1 MLVVGVGGGSDLLS
15 ALAFDQRHV
24 VGVELNKDILRV
36 LTDVYSDY
44 SGDLATHPKITLVND
59 KARAYVKSHDSRFDI
74 IQVSFIDTWAATAGW
89 CVRVVREHDIYR
101 RGRPGVPSEP
111 QLAGHPQLYTLLY

>member
-1 MLVVGVGGGSDLLS
+1 MITRFDGDVDDLEYLRYGITNMAHHLRREADVLVVGVGGGTDLLS

-44 SGDLATHPKITLVND
+44 SGNLAAHPKITLVND
-59 KARAYVKSHDSRFDI
+59 EARAYVKSHDSRFDI
-74 IQVSFIDTWAATAGW
+74 IQVSFIDTWG
-89 CVRVVREHDIYR
+89 
-101 RGRPGVPSEP
+101 G
-111 QLAGHPQLYTLLY
+111 